1 MPYGDQAERFD
12 YYSMVLELRE
22 TSGKANK
29 STPLLWVTAGASEF
43 KFDIRPM
50 TPAPE
55 KSGATVGDENTGA
68 GGDEGA
74 GASPLPMDVFWLVYK
89 AQKATPD
96 GCLSISHTGLAIPLH
111 MGIQVKDAAVRAGMK
126 KPGGVLSAR
135 VPFLTN
141 SGELRRGDAL
151 WHHSD

>member
-1 MPYGDQAERFD
+1 
-12 YYSMVLELRE
+12 
-22 TSGKANK
+22 
-29 STPLLWVTAGASEF
+29 
-43 KFDIRPM
+43 M
-50 TPAPE
+50 TPAPD

-68 GGDEGA
+68 GGDEEA
-74 GASPLPMDVFWLVYK
+74 GASPLPLDVFWLVYK

-96 GCLSISHTGLAIPLH
+96 GCLSISHAELTIPLH
-111 MGIQVKDAAVRAGMK
+111 MGFQVKDAAVRAGMK
-126 KPGGVLSAR
+126 NRGGVISTR